1 MTTAR
6 PTAYPVTFFDGPEA
20 NGVATIVGTLLGQ
33 NFENFP
39 DRAKFARKVSRPITI
54 VSTDTEEACTIVLG
68 TDEAVVYNDVVGRPS
83 VTVYATVDQLLE
95 VSQLPMKAGGLI
107 PVGFFTNRG
116 IRVLKEI
123 ATRRLV
129 IKGLLT
135 HTVTALRTIALV
147 SAAD

>member
-1 MTTAR
+1 MTTVA
-6 PTAYPVTFFDGPEA
+6 PTGYPVTLYDGPEA

-33 NFENFP
+33 NFESFP
-39 DRAKFARKVSRPITI
+39 ERVKFARKIPRPITI
-54 VSTDTEEACTIVLG
+54 VSTDTETACTIVLG
-68 TDEAVVYNDVVGRPS
+68 TDETVVFNDVVGRPS
-83 VTVYATVDQLLE
+83 VTVYATVDQILD

-116 IRVLKEI
+116 WRVLKEI
-123 ATRRLV
+123 ATRKLV

-147 SAAD
+147 SVVD

>member
-1 MTTAR
+1 MTTAK
-6 PTAYPVTFFDGPEA
+6 PTTYPVTFFDGPEA

-33 NFENFP
+33 NFETFP

-68 TDEAVVYNDVVGRPS
+68 TDKAVVYNDVVGRPS

-123 ATRRLV
+123 ATRKLV